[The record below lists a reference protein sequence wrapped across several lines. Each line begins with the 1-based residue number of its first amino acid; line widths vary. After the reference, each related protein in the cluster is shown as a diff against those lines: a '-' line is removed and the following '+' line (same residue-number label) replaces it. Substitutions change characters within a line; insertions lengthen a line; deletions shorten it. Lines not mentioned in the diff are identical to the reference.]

1 MRDAQRFLRQIE
13 RQRDLLSAFINDQ
26 DNRSEMLQFI
36 MSPSADQYRE
46 LNHRFQQ
53 FCFECR
59 FIHYMSKFI
68 YYQSINYI
76 RRLRKTQFRNI
87 SEEHE
92 ERYFTEDDTL
102 KGFIQTE
109 FECPVLARAIMRLT
123 VHQRK
128 VIHLHYQ
135 KDWKL
140 REIADSLK
148 VSPQSI
154 SKTHRRAL
162 DHLKKWMEGEKYA

>member
-1 MRDAQRFLRQIE
+1 MRDAQRILHQLE
-13 RQRDLLSAFINDQ
+13 RQGNLLSAFISHQ

-76 RRLRKTQFRNI
+76 RKVRKIQSRAL
-87 SEEHE
+87 SD
-92 ERYFTEDDTL
+92 RYNEKYMTEDEPS
-102 KGFIQTE
+102 KKFIQTE
-109 FECPVLARAIMRLT
+109 FECPILDQAIMKLT

-140 REIADSLK
+140 REIADSLN